1 MILQN
6 QMKKIHPY
14 VRFNDNKCREAFTF
28 YKECLGGELTFQ
40 TVDESPMA
48 KDMPAET
55 HNRIMQATLKADGAE
70 LFGSD
75 MMMDKATVGDNIVV
89 SLNLEDE
96 ADANKIFNALSE
108 GGEVFMPME
117 KQFWGAIF
125 GVLTDKYGVE
135 WMLNCDVTKKAL

>member
-1 MILQN
+1 M
-6 QMKKIHPY
+6 
-14 VRFNDNKCREAFTF
+14 R
-28 YKECLGGELTFQ
+28 
-40 TVDESPMA
+40 
-48 KDMPAET
+48 
-55 HNRIMQATLKADGAE
+55 
-70 LFGSD
+70 
-75 MMMDKATVGDNIVV
+75 DKAVVGDNIVV

-96 ADANKIFNALSE
+96 ADANKIFNALSN

>member
-1 MILQN
+1 
-6 QMKKIHPY
+6 MKKIHPY
-14 VRFNDNKCREAFTF
+14 IRFNDDKCREAFTF
-28 YKECLGGELTFQ
+28 YKECIGGELSFL
-40 TVDESPMA
+40 TVGESPVG
-48 KDMPAET
+48 KDMPEESK
-55 HNRIMQATLKADGAE
+55 NKIMHATLKADGAE

-75 MMMDKATVGDNIVV
+75 MMRDKAVVGDNIVV

-96 ADANKIFNALSE
+96 ADANKIFNALSN